1 MKKVWIPVIGVS
13 LLALTL
19 AAVGCEAGLPAS
31 NDPQIN
37 GGNFVLSQQNTG
49 IWVTGEGK
57 VSVTPDV
64 AMINLGVEAQA
75 NKVELARQQ
84 AEEAMTAIM
93 AELESYGVDDKDI
106 KTQRF
111 SIYPVRRWENN
122 REILIG
128 YRVAN
133 IVTVK
138 IRELD
143 DTGAIIDAVAIA
155 GGDYTRVNSISFTVD
170 DPTEYYEEVRE
181 KAMEDAE
188 SKAEQL
194 ADLSGVSLGRP
205 TYINEGSIYAPV
217 TRDIYYAE
225 AGAPAPEA
233 TTPISP
239 GETDIQ
245 LTVQVVYSIQ

>member
-1 MKKVWIPVIGVS
+1 MKKSWILVIGIS
-13 LLALTL
+13 LIALTL
-19 AAVGCEAGLPAS
+19 AVAGCETGLDS
-31 NDPQIN
+31 VPQIN
-37 GGNFVLSQQNTG
+37 GGNFTLSQQNTG

-57 VSVTPDV
+57 LSVTPDV
-64 AMINLGVEAQA
+64 AIINMGVEAQA

-84 AEEAMTAIM
+84 AEEAMLAVM
-93 AELESYGVDDKDI
+93 AELESYDVADEDI
-106 KTQRF
+106 KTQHF
-111 SIYPVRRWENN
+111 SIYPVRRWEKE

-128 YRVAN
+128 YRVTN

-138 IRELD
+138 IRQLD
-143 DTGAIIDAVAIA
+143 DTGAVIDAVAGA

-205 TYINEGSIYAPV
+205 TYISEGSIYAPV
-217 TRDIYYAE
+217 TRDLYYAE
-225 AGAPAPEA
+225 AGAPAPEP

-239 GETDIQ
+239 GETDIR
-245 LTVQVVYSIQ
+245 LTVQVVYGIQ

>member
-1 MKKVWIPVIGVS
+1 MKKVWIPVTIIL

-19 AAVGCEAGLPAS
+19 VAVSCETGIPTAS
-31 NDPQIN
+31 SPQIN
-37 GGNFVLSQQNTG
+37 GGNFILSQQNTG

-64 AMINLGVEAQA
+64 AIINLGVEAQA
-75 NKVELARQQ
+75 STVELARQQ
-84 AEEAMTAIM
+84 AGEAMTAIM
-93 AELESYGVDDKDI
+93 AELESYDIAEEDI
-106 KTQRF
+106 KTQQF
-111 SIYPVRRWENN
+111 SIYPVRRLEKDQ
-122 REILIG
+122 EILIG
-128 YRVAN
+128 YRVTN

-143 DTGAIIDAVAIA
+143 NTGAIIDAVASA

-181 KAMEDAE
+181 EAMADAE

-194 ADLSGVSLGRP
+194 ADLSGVSLGKP

-217 TRDIYYAE
+217 TRDIYYTE
-225 AGAPAPEA
+225 VGAPVPEP
-233 TTPISP
+233 TTPVSL

-245 LTVQVVYSIQ
+245 LTVQVVYAIQ

>member
-1 MKKVWIPVIGVS
+1 MKKVWILVVCIS

-19 AAVGCEAGLPAS
+19 AAVGCETGLPAGS
-31 NDPQIN
+31 APQIN
-37 GGNFVLSQQNTG
+37 GGNFILSQQNTG

-93 AELESYGVDDKDI
+93 AELESYGVAEEDI

-111 SIYPVRRWENN
+111 SIYPVRRWEKDQ
-122 REILIG
+122 EILIG
-128 YRVAN
+128 YRVTN

-143 DTGAIIDAVAIA
+143 DTGAIIDAVVSA
-155 GGDYTRVNSISFTVD
+155 GGDYTRVNSVSFTVD

-188 SKAEQL
+188 NKAEQL

-217 TRDIYYAE
+217 TRDMYYAE
-225 AGAPAPEA
+225 AGAPAPEP

-239 GETDIQ
+239 GETDIR

>member
-1 MKKVWIPVIGVS
+1 MKKVWIPVIGIS

-19 AAVGCEAGLPAS
+19 AAVGCETGLPAS
-31 NDPQIN
+31 NTPQIN
-37 GGNFVLSQQNTG
+37 GGNFILSQQNTG

-64 AMINLGVEAQA
+64 AIINLGVEAQA

-84 AEEAMTAIM
+84 AEEAMVAIM
-93 AELESYGVDDKDI
+93 AELESYGVAEEDI
-106 KTQRF
+106 KTQQF
-111 SIYPVRRWENN
+111 SIYPVRRWEKDQ
-122 REILIG
+122 EILIG
-128 YRVAN
+128 YRVTN

-143 DTGAIIDAVAIA
+143 DTGAIIDAVATA

-181 KAMEDAE
+181 KAMADAE

-217 TRDIYYAE
+217 TRDIYYGE
-225 AGAPAPEA
+225 AGAPALEP

-239 GETDIQ
+239 GETDIR

>member
-1 MKKVWIPVIGVS
+1 MKMRWMLVIGIS
-13 LLALTL
+13 LLALILT
-19 AAVGCEAGLPAS
+19 AVGCETGLPAS
-31 NDPQIN
+31 NAPQIN
-37 GGNFVLSQQNTG
+37 GGNFILSQQNTG

-64 AMINLGVEAQA
+64 AIINLGVEAQA

-84 AEEAMTAIM
+84 AEEAMLAVM
-93 AELESYGVDDKDI
+93 AELESYDVGEEDI
-106 KTQRF
+106 KTQQF
-111 SIYPVRRWENN
+111 SIYPVRRWEKD

-128 YRVAN
+128 YRVTN

-143 DTGAIIDAVAIA
+143 DTGAIIDAVASA
-155 GGDYTRVNSISFTVD
+155 GGDYTRVNNISFTVD
-170 DPTEYYEEVRE
+170 DPTEYYEEVRK

-194 ADLSGVSLGRP
+194 ADLSFVSLGRP

-225 AGAPAPEA
+225 AGAVAPEA

-239 GETDIQ
+239 GESDIR

>member
-1 MKKVWIPVIGVS
+1 MKRTWILVIGIS
-13 LLALTL
+13 LLALILT
-19 AAVGCEAGLPAS
+19 AVGCETGLPAGS
-31 NDPQIN
+31 TPQIN
-37 GGNFVLSQQNTG
+37 GGNFILSQQNTG

-57 VSVTPDV
+57 LSVTPDV
-64 AMINLGVEAQA
+64 AIISLGVEAQA

-84 AEEAMTAIM
+84 AEEAMLAVM
-93 AELESYGVDDKDI
+93 AELESYDVADEDI
-106 KTQRF
+106 KTQHF
-111 SIYPVRRWENN
+111 SIYPVRRWEND

-128 YRVAN
+128 YRVKN

-138 IRELD
+138 IRQLD
-143 DTGAIIDAVAIA
+143 DTGAIIDAVASA

-205 TYINEGSIYAPV
+205 TYINEGTIYAPV
-217 TRDIYYAE
+217 TRDMYYAE
-225 AGAPAPEA
+225 AGAPAPEP

-239 GETDIQ
+239 GETDIR
-245 LTVQVVYSIQ
+245 LTVQVVYAIQ